1 MTTKTSPRNRAKAER
16 SDAILHAAA
25 RLFAARGYSGVSL
38 EDIGAA
44 VGVSGPAV
52 YRHFAGKQAL
62 LGAVLVKVSQNLI
75 CGGQRVAQR
84 ALTPDERM
92 SALISFHVDFAL
104 GNADVIQ
111 VQDRDVAYL
120 SDDDR
125 AEVRRLQRAYIEL
138 WMAALSSLH
147 PAAENGAEQD
157 ELRLRVQACFGL
169 INSTPH
175 STRTV
180 ARQRSATAIILIAMA
195 DAALRASTGKASR
208 AQALPADQQHP

>member
-1 MTTKTSPRNRAKAER
+1 MTSPVTARDRAKAER

-25 RLFAARGYSGVSL
+25 RLFAERGYTGVSL

-62 LGAVLVKVSQNLI
+62 LGAVLVKVSQYLI
-75 CGGQRVAQR
+75 HGGQRVADG
-84 ALTPDERM
+84 AETPDERM
-92 SALISFHVDFAL
+92 QTLIRFHVDFAL
-104 GNADVIQ
+104 GNAEVIQ
-111 VQDRDVAYL
+111 VQDRDVAHL
-120 SDDDR
+120 SETDR

-138 WMAALSSLH
+138 WMDVLEPLH
-147 PAAENGAEQD
+147 PTRDDSPAHRD

-175 STRTV
+175 STRAA
-180 ARQRSATAIILIAMA
+180 ARRHVATASVLVAMA
-195 DAALRASTGKASR
+195 DAALRAAI
-208 AQALPADQQHP
+208 

>member
-1 MTTKTSPRNRAKAER
+1 MTSPVTARDRAKAER

-62 LGAVLVKVSQNLI
+62 LGAVLVKVSQDLI
-75 CGGQRVAQR
+75 HGGRRVADEAPTPDARMR
-84 ALTPDERM
+84 ALIE
-92 SALISFHVDFAL
+92 FHVDFAL
-104 GNADVIQ
+104 GNAEVIQ
-111 VQDRDVAYL
+111 VQDRDVAFL
-120 SDDDR
+120 SDADR

-138 WMAALSSLH
+138 WMAALAPLH
-147 PAAENGAEQD
+147 RGGADGADGADQD

-175 STRTV
+175 STRAA
-180 ARQRSATAIILIAMA
+180 ARRHSATATVLIAMA
-195 DAALRASTGKASR
+195 DAAVRATS
-208 AQALPADQQHP
+208 

>member
-1 MTTKTSPRNRAKAER
+1 MTSPVTARDRAKAER

-62 LGAVLVKVSQNLI
+62 LGAILVKVSEDLI
-75 CGGQRVAQR
+75 NGGRQVVEN
-84 ALTPDERM
+84 TPIPDERM
-92 SALISFHVDFAL
+92 RGLIAFHVDFAL
-104 GNADVIQ
+104 GNAEVIQ
-111 VQDRDVAYL
+111 VQDRDVSYL
-120 SDDDR
+120 SEADR
-125 AEVRRLQRAYIEL
+125 SAVRRLQRAYIEL
-138 WMAALSSLH
+138 WMGALEPLH
-147 PAAENGAEQD
+147 PTDGGIDQE

-175 STRTV
+175 STRAAT
-180 ARQRSATAIILIAMA
+180 RRHSATATVLAAMA
-195 DAALRASTGKASR
+195 DAALRATT
-208 AQALPADQQHP
+208 

>member
-1 MTTKTSPRNRAKAER
+1 MTTPVTARDRAKAER

-62 LGAVLVKVSQNLI
+62 LGAVLVKVSEDLI
-75 CGGQRVAQR
+75 HGGRRVADE
-84 ALTPDERM
+84 APTADERM
-92 SALISFHVDFAL
+92 RALIAFHVEFAL
-104 GNADVIQ
+104 GNAEVIQ
-111 VQDRDVAYL
+111 VQDRDVAFL
-120 SDDDR
+120 SEADR

-138 WMAALSSLH
+138 WMAALAPVH
-147 PAAENGAEQD
+147 PRGAEGADQD

-175 STRTV
+175 STRAA
-180 ARQRSATAIILIAMA
+180 ARRHSATATVLIAMA
-195 DAALRASTGKASR
+195 DAAVRAST
-208 AQALPADQQHP
+208 

>member
-1 MTTKTSPRNRAKAER
+1 MTSPVTARDRAKAER

-62 LGAVLVKVSQNLI
+62 LGAVLVKVSQDLI
-75 CGGQRVAQR
+75 HGGRRVADEAPTPDARMR
-84 ALTPDERM
+84 ALIE
-92 SALISFHVDFAL
+92 FHVDFAL
-104 GNADVIQ
+104 GNAEVIQ
-111 VQDRDVAYL
+111 VQDRDVAFL
-120 SDDDR
+120 SDADR

-138 WMAALSSLH
+138 WMAALAPLH
-147 PAAENGAEQD
+147 RGGTGGADPD

-175 STRTV
+175 STRAA
-180 ARQRSATAIILIAMA
+180 ARRHSATATVLIAMA
-195 DAALRASTGKASR
+195 DAAVRATS
-208 AQALPADQQHP
+208 

>member
-1 MTTKTSPRNRAKAER
+1 MTSPVTARDRAKAER

-25 RLFAARGYSGVSL
+25 RLFAERGYNGVSL

-62 LGAVLVKVSQNLI
+62 LGAVLVKVSQDLI
-75 CGGQRVAQR
+75 SGGQRVSESSTA
-84 ALTPDERM
+84 PGERM
-92 SALISFHVDFAL
+92 QALIRFHVDFAL
-104 GNADVIQ
+104 GNAEVIQ
-111 VQDRDVAYL
+111 VQDRDVVHL
-120 SDDDR
+120 SEADR

-138 WMAALSSLH
+138 WMDALTPLH
-147 PAAENGAEQD
+147 PGGSSDTTAADRD

-175 STRTV
+175 STR
-180 ARQRSATAIILIAMA
+180 AASRRHAATASVLVAMA
-195 DAALRASTGKASR
+195 DAALRAPS
-208 AQALPADQQHP
+208 

>member
-1 MTTKTSPRNRAKAER
+1 MTSPVTARDRAKAER

-62 LGAVLVKVSQNLI
+62 LGAVLVKVSQDLI
-75 CGGQRVAQR
+75 HGGRRVAED
-84 ALTPDERM
+84 ALTPEQRM
-92 SALISFHVDFAL
+92 RALIGFHVDFAL
-104 GNADVIQ
+104 GNAEVIQ

-120 SDDDR
+120 SEADR

-138 WMAALSSLH
+138 WMAALSPLH
-147 PAAENGAEQD
+147 AASESGGDQD

-175 STRTV
+175 STRAA
-180 ARQRSATAIILIAMA
+180 ARRHTATATVLIAMA
-195 DAALRASTGKASR
+195 DAALRATT
-208 AQALPADQQHP
+208 